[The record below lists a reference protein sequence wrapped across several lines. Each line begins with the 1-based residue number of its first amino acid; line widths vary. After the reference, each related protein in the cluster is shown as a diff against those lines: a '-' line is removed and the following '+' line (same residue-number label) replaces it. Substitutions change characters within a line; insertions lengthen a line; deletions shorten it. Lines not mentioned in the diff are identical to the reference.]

1 MSAKEKTEAK
11 APRTGEAQ
19 EDPASSW
26 VAAASRYAG
35 YIPGVVLLVTV
46 AVGYVYGPALAI
58 LVLAVFSL
66 AAAIAMLWES
76 LRAAFGE
83 TALTPEEAF
92 SIGAPS
98 VEEEQKRAVLRA
110 IKDLDFEHSVGKI
123 SDEDYSNYRARYR
136 REAKRLLRL
145 IDTKAAPERSK
156 VEELVGRR
164 LAAAGLVEVD
174 PRWDAADEDGKKKKK
189 KRKKRKKKS
198 ASPKADLVAE
208 VADSPTAASQE
219 AVADAE
225 VDEVIADAS
234 PEENLPKP
242 SDSTDQAA
250 SSQGGKICPDCST
263 LNDTDAAFC
272 KTCGSSLTD
281 EEQG

>member
-1 MSAKEKTEAK
+1 MSAKETTEAK
-11 APRTGEAQ
+11 ASRTGDAQ

-26 VAAASRYAG
+26 VAAVSRYAG

-164 LAAAGLVEVD
+164 LAAAGLAEAD

-198 ASPKADLVAE
+198 ASPKADLAAD
-208 VADSPTAASQE
+208 VADSPTVASQA
-219 AVADAE
+219 AVADVE

-234 PEENLPKP
+234 PKENLPKP
-242 SDSTDQAA
+242 SDSVDQAV
-250 SSQGGKICPDCST
+250 SSQGGNICPDCST
-263 LNDTDAAFC
+263 PNDNDAAFC
-272 KTCGSSLTD
+272 KACGSPLTD